1 MLFNVTIDFR
11 NEKALLTDGV
21 LDSIDLASITMELER
36 HYGIKIKMKYI
47 DAENFDS
54 AEAMLALVENP
65 RLSNLRRTRAH

>member
-1 MLFNVTIDFR
+1 MDELIELLEGINDTIDFR

-47 DAENFDS
+47 DAKNFDS
-54 AEAMLALVENP
+54 AKAMLALVEE
-65 RLSNLRRTRAH
+65 LS